1 MSNRAERRRQ
11 DRKHQEWDGRKTFT
25 KEEVEKM
32 NIAAYDLGV
41 AHALTAAHKKLGIGK
56 IRQQRMI
63 DLLPELQLKDFGKK
77 NR

>member
-11 DRKHQEWDGRKTFT
+11 ERKDQEFNSRKTFT
-25 KEEVEKM
+25 KQEVEKM

-41 AHALTAAHKKLGIGK
+41 SHALTAAHRKLGIGK
-56 IRQQRMI
+56 IRQKRMI
-63 DLLPELQLKDFGKK
+63 DHLEVLQVEQFGKR